1 MEGGCV
7 DDKRDEVG
15 YRGAHTSKNAFKEMF
30 RITPEHTKKNQKE
43 HVSFLNRKIFCP
55 MEIYIIFFLSTGH
68 PAEQ

>member
-30 RITPEHTKKNQKE
+30 RITPEHTKKIKKNTL
-43 HVSFLNRKIFCP
+43 VFSIVRYSAL
-55 MEIYIIFFLSTGH
+55 
-68 PAEQ
+68 